1 MACGGERG
9 AQVSF
14 KHRVVAF
21 LRAGYPRGAPEVGYS
36 PVLALL
42 PRRVTDDEVT
52 AIARR
57 LRAAGRI
64 DSADVGVA
72 IIGVTDA
79 MPATQDVGRVLTA
92 MRSAGGQRD

>member
-1 MACGGERG
+1 M
-9 AQVSF
+9 SF
-14 KHRVVAF
+14 KHRVIAF
-21 LRAGYPRGAPEVGYS
+21 LRAGYPRGAPEVGYG

-57 LRAAGRI
+57 LMTAGSI

-79 MPATQDVGRVLTA
+79 MPATQDVRRVLAA